1 MRCPRCGFDGESVG
15 GGCARCGYRSMN
27 TSSGSLPLAVQRS
40 SSISMPLTLHA
51 LMRGDVLRQG
61 RYRLIEQ
68 LSLPENQQEQ
78 GAAWLA
84 SDAQSST
91 RRVVIREVRL
101 PEGLSADKE
110 QAVRLIASR
119 MAELGQHPGFPNII
133 EVFDERDARYIVLQQ
148 PEGENLASVLR
159 RQGGA
164 LPERLVAE
172 YGRQLCEMLIVLS
185 RHQPPLVHS
194 AISPSTIIVSPDGK
208 RVSLIHMPLFPPKE
222 SYIGREKS
230 PSGYLAPEQT
240 RGIIEPASD
249 LYGVAATLHH
259 AVTGYDPRERMAFFH
274 PPARRLNPTVTQR
287 MEEILVH
294 ALRLS
299 APQRYAH
306 PADMLKDL
314 NALIQAYPL
323 ESVRSSPVTDPLH
336 LNASQIRQRSRKS
349 SSLTM
354 AMFGTIGVV
363 VLLIFLFATIP
374 LWRIGTGVTPAPDT
388 AQQNATAT
396 SIAQQQVAMNTELAL
411 EQQNFQKKG
420 IGVSD
425 GRLVFDTYTGRN
437 DANLKK
443 QAAQAIQ
450 RNDLSSAVNFLTRA
464 VSADPTD
471 GEAQIYNEDLHI
483 LQSGTPYI
491 TIVLGLAVDSTVVDF
506 LLGRTEMQGAFLA
519 QREINTGGLL
529 PHGLHIRLLIDNSG
543 ADAADVATA
552 AQFIANRVSRAG
564 NPDHIIAVV
573 GWPFSSQSINARDI
587 IASVHLPLVSET
599 ASSVRLS
606 GSSPYFFRVN
616 PPDNLQ
622 GNTLGKFAAQQF
634 QAKNILVMRDRT
646 DPYSV
651 SLVDAFTSSVKALNA
666 NAINS
671 SADNFTEGTTTVAQY
686 EKILL
691 DAMTANVDTIFLAGL
706 DVDAVRLAHAVGEEL
721 RVQPYN
727 VFLTKLRILC
737 GDAVDTNLLLGQGS
751 GPDATIASNFPQD
764 MRRLTFTAFGHP
776 DEWTFLGYPKNQQPL
791 FFANWVS
798 TYQSSTVAVDNAPPP
813 GNDAILTHDA
823 VAVLA
828 KAATYVHGPLT
839 GQALRDALASL
850 GKGSI
855 PAYQGV
861 SGRILF
867 DQQGNPVDKAIVVLR
882 VKGAGDSN
890 TIDLIQIAGQFK

>member
-1 MRCPRCGFDGESVG
+1 MG
-15 GGCARCGYRSMN
+15 GGCARCGYGSMN
-27 TSSGSLPLAVQRS
+27 MPSGPVRLAVRHS

-68 LSLPENQQEQ
+68 LPLPENQQEQ
-78 GAAWLA
+78 GVAWLA

-91 RRVVIREVRL
+91 RRVVIREVTL
-101 PEGLSADKE
+101 PEGSPADRE
-110 QAVRLIASR
+110 RVVGLIASR
-119 MAELGQHPGFPNII
+119 MAELGQHPGFPNLI
-133 EVFDERDARYIVLQQ
+133 EVFNERDACYIVLQQ
-148 PEGENLASVLR
+148 PEGESLASVLR

-164 LPERLVAE
+164 LPERVVAE
-172 YGRQLCEMLIVLS
+172 YGRQLCEMLVVLS

-222 SYIGREKS
+222 SYTGREKS

-314 NALIQAYPL
+314 SALIQAYPL

-336 LNASQIRQRSRKS
+336 LNTSQIRQRSRKS

-354 AMFGTIGVV
+354 AMFGAIGVV
-363 VLLIFLFATIP
+363 VLLIFLFATLP

-396 SIAQQQVAMNTELAL
+396 SIAQQQFAMNTELAL
-411 EQQNFQKKG
+411 ELQDFQKKG

-491 TIVLGLAVDSTVVDF
+491 TIVMGLAVDSTVVDF

-529 PHGLHIRLLIDNSG
+529 PHGLHVRLLIDNSG
-543 ADAADVATA
+543 ANAADVATA

-666 NAINS
+666 NAINRS
-671 SADNFTEGTTTVAQY
+671 TDNFTEGTTTVAQY
-686 EKILL
+686 ETIVL

-721 RVQPYN
+721 RVRPGN

-751 GPDATIASNFPQD
+751 GPDATIASNFSQD

-828 KAATYVHGPLT
+828 KAATYVQGPLI
-839 GQALRDALASL
+839 GQAIRDALASL
-850 GKGSI
+850 GRGNI

-867 DQQGNPVDKAIVVLR
+867 DQQGNPIDKAIVVLR
-882 VKGAGDSN
+882 VKGTGDTN
-890 TIDLIQIAGQFK
+890 TIDLIQIAGKFK